1 VVLQSVFYVTIFVPT
16 ALTAHCFL
24 FLGVYFSVEKNKKQR
39 AAPTAQDKKSR
50 HKKLP
55 EAKLHNVV
63 LCVRSAQPFAPLMQA
78 SQRTGCHISTL
89 CKIANTTN
97 NKTAMPTLVQAVVCS
112 FFIINAHR
120 L

>member
-24 FLGVYFSVEKNKKQR
+24 FLGIYFSIEKNKK
-39 AAPTAQDKKSR
+39 AKSCPTAQNKKFR

-63 LCVRSAQPFAPLMQA
+63 L
-78 SQRTGCHISTL
+78 
-89 CKIANTTN
+89 
-97 NKTAMPTLVQAVVCS
+97 
-112 FFIINAHR
+112 
-120 L
+120 